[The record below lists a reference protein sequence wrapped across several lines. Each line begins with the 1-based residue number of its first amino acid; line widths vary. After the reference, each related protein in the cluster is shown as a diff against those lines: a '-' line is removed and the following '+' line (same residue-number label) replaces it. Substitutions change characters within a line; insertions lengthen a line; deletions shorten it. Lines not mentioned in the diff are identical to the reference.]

1 MGPYLFALARNLVR
15 GWGHPRPSPRACF
28 SGSRARSRRLDGVSQ
43 VARKSSRLARKDK
56 TLHIFD
62 LICSRARGWVP
73 TRGPIATLGW
83 PPRSHTPSRSPPTA
97 EACGMSCRGNLW
109 QGSRAG
115 YHNVPGWIAKLGN
128 RPAGETAP
136 SFKGWGSTIELTGA
150 EGTIVSAFISKII
163 FGSCTLL
170 PVIVISVVGAAW
182 LFGRAGE
189 RIGLLVSRPRES
201 AGGRKDERAKS
212 KQVNR

>member
-1 MGPYLFALARNLVR
+1 
-15 GWGHPRPSPRACF
+15 
-28 SGSRARSRRLDGVSQ
+28 
-43 VARKSSRLARKDK
+43 
-56 TLHIFD
+56 
-62 LICSRARGWVP
+62 
-73 TRGPIATLGW
+73 
-83 PPRSHTPSRSPPTA
+83 
-97 EACGMSCRGNLW
+97 MSCRGNLW

-163 FGSCTLL
+163 FGSCILL

-189 RIGLLVSRPRES
+189 RIGLLLGSHRRES
-201 AGGRKDERAKS
+201 AGDRDGERARKS
-212 KQVNR
+212 KQIGE